1 MKAFLNKTAEYLLEK
16 YKDNISDL
24 CIVLP
29 SRRAGIFLKKY
40 FSTHINKNIW
50 LPQIYSIDDF
60 INKLSDN
67 KPINNTFLLFELYQ
81 IHKNIE
87 KKQAQSFDDFIKWGQ
102 ILLHDFNETDLYMAD
117 PKQLFSY
124 IDEARAISLWN
135 PDNKPLTDFEKNYL
149 KFFNSLI
156 KYYKNF
162 RTGLIDKNATYQ
174 GLTYRLLA
182 ENIEE
187 RTENLEWEKIIFT
200 GFNALTKSEET
211 IIKYLI
217 KTDKAEIL
225 WDADKYY
232 LNNTNS
238 LNNKKNK
245 VKHEAGT
252 FLRRYFNTWAAK
264 DINWIEDNFK
274 NENKNISVIGIP
286 KNIGQAKV
294 AGNIIAENNI
304 NIDNLALVLADE
316 KLLLPV
322 LNSLPENIN
331 YFNVTMGLPIN
342 YTPVFNLYDF
352 IFNLHENAI
361 KFSKNLKEDKLI
373 FHHDD
378 ILKIFQHPNII
389 SLFSGDKS
397 DISSLHQLTKKIY
410 ISNKTFFSLTEID
423 DILKEST
430 ENISETFNA
439 IFINIKQN
447 PELIFECLIKITEK
461 ARDNIIEK
469 YSGTNENEYYK
480 VELEYFYNFS
490 IIIKQLKDLL
500 KEYKI
505 EISLQSI
512 RKIFNQTVRT
522 TNIPFYGEPLKGI
535 QIMGML
541 ETRTLD
547 FENLILLSAN
557 EGFIPSSKNQN
568 SFIYYDIRRKFGL
581 PTYKDKEAIYAYHFY
596 RMIQRS
602 KNIFL
607 LYNTETDGIN
617 SSDKSRFISQ
627 LLYELPKYNPNT
639 NFDIKLLNTPTYKNK
654 KPEIIIEKN
663 KNIYKLLLQKA
674 KKGFSPSSLNTYINC
689 PLQFYFQEIEK
700 IREEEKTESTIKP
713 STFGTV
719 IHEVLHKLFEP
730 FIDKVLTIEDIK
742 SMHSN
747 YKKIL
752 NKSFKDNYK
761 DGNISIGKN
770 LLSVEVANNFIKSFL
785 NKEAELI
792 NEIQK
797 NGQDL
802 VIKKLEEK
810 FKSFIIIFSNDKKI
824 DVNIKGFV
832 DRIDIIGNTIRII
845 DYKTGAMKQKELRF
859 NDRDSLLNE
868 SKFSKAF
875 QILMYLYLYLKTTN
889 HDKNLN
895 IECGIISL
903 LKIKSGFIKLTPP
916 KNESSE
922 NFYDIFNDVLTKLLE
937 EIFDVN
943 TPFMQTKKIENCN
956 YCIYKNICNR

>member
-1 MKAFLNKTAEYLLEK
+1 MKAFLDKTAEYLLKK

>member
-1 MKAFLNKTAEYLLEK
+1 M
-16 YKDNISDL
+16 
-24 CIVLP
+24 
-29 SRRAGIFLKKY
+29 
-40 FSTHINKNIW
+40 
-50 LPQIYSIDDF
+50 
-60 INKLSDN
+60 
-67 KPINNTFLLFELYQ
+67 
-81 IHKNIE
+81 
-87 KKQAQSFDDFIKWGQ
+87 
-102 ILLHDFNETDLYMAD
+102 
-117 PKQLFSY
+117 
-124 IDEARAISLWN
+124 
-135 PDNKPLTDFEKNYL
+135 
-149 KFFNSLI
+149 
-156 KYYKNF
+156 
-162 RTGLIDKNATYQ
+162 
-174 GLTYRLLA
+174 
-182 ENIEE
+182 
-187 RTENLEWEKIIFT
+187 
-200 GFNALTKSEET
+200 
-211 IIKYLI
+211 
-217 KTDKAEIL
+217 
-225 WDADKYY
+225 
-232 LNNTNS
+232 
-238 LNNKKNK
+238 
-245 VKHEAGT
+245 
-252 FLRRYFNTWAAK
+252 
-264 DINWIEDNFK
+264 
-274 NENKNISVIGIP
+274 
-286 KNIGQAKV
+286 
-294 AGNIIAENNI
+294 
-304 NIDNLALVLADE
+304 
-316 KLLLPV
+316 
-322 LNSLPENIN
+322 
-331 YFNVTMGLPIN
+331 
-342 YTPVFNLYDF
+342 
-352 IFNLHENAI
+352 
-361 KFSKNLKEDKLI
+361 
-373 FHHDD
+373 
-378 ILKIFQHPNII
+378 
-389 SLFSGDKS
+389 
-397 DISSLHQLTKKIY
+397 
-410 ISNKTFFSLTEID
+410 
-423 DILKEST
+423 
-430 ENISETFNA
+430 
-439 IFINIKQN
+439 
-447 PELIFECLIKITEK
+447 
-461 ARDNIIEK
+461 
-469 YSGTNENEYYK
+469 
-480 VELEYFYNFS
+480 
-490 IIIKQLKDLL
+490 

-875 QILMYLYLYLKTTN
+875 QILMYLYLYLK
-889 HDKNLN
+889 
-895 IECGIISL
+895 CSL
-903 LKIKSGFIKLTPP
+903 
-916 KNESSE
+916 
-922 NFYDIFNDVLTKLLE
+922 
-937 EIFDVN
+937 FDNSFGV
-943 TPFMQTKKIENCN
+943 E
-956 YCIYKNICNR
+956 

>member
-568 SFIYYDIRRKFGL
+568 SFIYYDIRKKFGL

-700 IREEEKTESTIKP
+700 ISEEEKTESTIKP

>member
-568 SFIYYDIRRKFGL
+568 SFIYYDIRKKFGL